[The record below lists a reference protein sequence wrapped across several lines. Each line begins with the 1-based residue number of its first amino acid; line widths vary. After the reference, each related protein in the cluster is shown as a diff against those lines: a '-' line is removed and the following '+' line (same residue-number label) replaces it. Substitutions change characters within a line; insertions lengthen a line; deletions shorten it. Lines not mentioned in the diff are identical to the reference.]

1 MPILLSALII
11 AAPTYLYATLVRN
24 IDRYEKEPVKYL
36 LAAFLWGAVPAVIL
50 GIVLELV
57 LAIPVVAI
65 FGAETRATTFLNM
78 GVLAPVVEETVKG
91 LAVGMIFL
99 WRRREFD
106 GWIDGVVYGSTVGF
120 GFAYVENIVYLYSAA
135 TPGEWFTLFFLRVIV
150 LGFMHGFWTSLTGIG
165 FGVAR
170 NLSSDLARAFVITLG
185 LSGAILGHVLHNGS
199 IALAEAS
206 EGASL
211 CVSALSYLVLI
222 VLMIG
227 LGRMAGRRERAM
239 MKAQL
244 SDEVPHVIEDADYR
258 ALCAGNQA
266 RAWRGGMAHLAC
278 ELAQKKQ
285 QVAIHGDGDSAIEI
299 EALRARIRACWQSPA
314 TVLPVTLAPAPVAVP
329 DPESPPA

>member
-11 AAPTYLYATLVRN
+11 AVPTYFYAALVRN

-36 LAAFLWGAVPAVIL
+36 LAAFVWGAVPAVIL

-65 FGAETRATTFLNM
+65 FGAETRAATFLNM
-78 GVLAPVVEETVKG
+78 GVLAPVVEEIVKG
-91 LAVGMIFL
+91 LAVGMIFV

-120 GFAYVENIVYLYSAA
+120 GFAYVENVVYLLGTASV
-135 TPGEWFTLFFLRVIV
+135 GEWFTLFFLRVIV

-170 NLSSDLARAFVITLG
+170 NLTSDLAKAFVITLG
-185 LSGAILGHVLHNGS
+185 LSGAIFGHVLHNGS

-211 CVSALSYLVLI
+211 CVSAFSYFVLI

-227 LGRMAGRRERAM
+227 LGRMAGRRERAL
-239 MKAQL
+239 MKAHL
-244 SDEVPHVIEDADYR
+244 SDEVPHVLEDADFQK
-258 ALCAGNQA
+258 LCNGNMP
-266 RAWRGGMAHLAC
+266 RTWRNGMPHLAC
-278 ELAQKKQ
+278 ELAQKKKQ
-285 QVAIHGDGDSAIEI
+285 YAIHRDSASAIEI
-299 EALRARIRACWQSPA
+299 DALRARIRACWQAPA
-314 TVLPVTLAPAPVAVP
+314 APVTAAPAPTAALG
-329 DPESPPA
+329 PESPPA

>member
-1 MPILLSALII
+1 MPILLSALIV
-11 AAPTYLYATLVRN
+11 AVPTYLYATLVRN

-65 FGAETRATTFLNM
+65 FGAETRAATFLNM
-78 GVLAPVVEETVKG
+78 GVLAPVVEEIVKG

-120 GFAYVENIVYLYSAA
+120 GFAYVENVVYLFGTASV
-135 TPGEWFTLFFLRVIV
+135 GEWFTLFFLRVIV

-170 NLSSDLARAFVITLG
+170 NLSSDLAKAFVITLG

-211 CVSALSYLVLI
+211 CVSVLSYLVLI

-227 LGRMAGRRERAM
+227 LGRLAGRRERAM
-239 MKAQL
+239 LKAQL
-244 SDEVPHVIEDADYR
+244 ADEVPQVIEDADYQ
-258 ALCAGNQA
+258 ALCVGHKP
-266 RAWRGGMAHLAC
+266 RMWRSGMAHLAC
-278 ELAQKKQ
+278 ELAQKKMQ
-285 QVAIHGDGDSAIEI
+285 YALHGDGASAIEI
-299 EALRARIRACWQSPA
+299 DALRARIRACWQLPA
-314 TVLPVTLAPAPVAVP
+314 AVTPVTAAPAQAASPG
-329 DPESPPA
+329 PESPPA